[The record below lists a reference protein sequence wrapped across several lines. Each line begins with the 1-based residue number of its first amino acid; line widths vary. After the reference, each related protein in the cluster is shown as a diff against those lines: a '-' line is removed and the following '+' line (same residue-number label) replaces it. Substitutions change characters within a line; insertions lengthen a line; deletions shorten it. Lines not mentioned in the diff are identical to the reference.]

1 MYPNSPFSEL
11 ERRWIAIDSEIRR
24 HVDDIDV
31 VDKDGWQGAVA
42 SLHQKSDSIRTA
54 LASVKAGTAEAAD
67 EAEAH
72 LKIAVEDLEL
82 NYRLAK
88 GELTAAN
95 ATTDKDF
102 RAALDPHNL
111 SPQDDVLHEEPPV
124 NANKE

>member
-1 MYPNSPFSEL
+1 MYSNSPISDL

-24 HVDDIDV
+24 HVDDIEV

-42 SLHQKSDSIRTA
+42 SLHQKSDSIKTA
-54 LASVKAGTAEAAD
+54 LAAFKTGVSEAPD

-82 NYRLAK
+82 NYRIAK

-111 SPQDDVLHEEPPV
+111 SPKDDVLHDEPP
-124 NANKE
+124 ARTERL